1 MSLVSA
7 CTVFYSQLSFVGFG
21 LCMTVALEFFID
33 NTEHINKSTRSK
45 HIFEA
50 KQQKAEDSRL
60 KAAHD
65 KQDRSWVTNAM
76 GMHMEIDD
84 AEEDESFNSKDKWK
98 RRQEQHLS
106 SDVSQR
112 WASSILMMLRRSNSG
127 RTSIQFIPQ
136 RLLDRIS
143 LPPQTAK
150 MNHVKSLLHLQFP
163 LANGG
168 DLWTKDEIVQDTE
181 HKILQLMQKAESERR
196 ARFSAQK
203 AETASKQPMAS
214 TGLHTSAIP
223 VAKTKVTSS
232 ILCDAMEDSENSQDS
247 VGGDVFEESVVDA
260 TKRELCAFKSEAKCW
275 SQTDNRP
282 SAPSASTTSVTR
294 MSAPHCFRNLHTY
307 LYIYML
313 LLVCDLTEVFF
324 IVWKRSFNPGCCLFL
339 WPASRCLFLWSAF
352 HCLTCLDL
360 TQCRSVLSFFVFPLL
375 VLFSLLL
382 IVCSFTGAF
391 EYKLNLWGV
400 DI

>member
-260 TKRELCAFKSEAKCW
+260 TKREL
-275 SQTDNRP
+275 
-282 SAPSASTTSVTR
+282 
-294 MSAPHCFRNLHTY
+294 
-307 LYIYML
+307 
-313 LLVCDLTEVFF
+313 
-324 IVWKRSFNPGCCLFL
+324 
-339 WPASRCLFLWSAF
+339 
-352 HCLTCLDL
+352 
-360 TQCRSVLSFFVFPLL
+360 
-375 VLFSLLL
+375 
-382 IVCSFTGAF
+382 
-391 EYKLNLWGV
+391 
-400 DI
+400 